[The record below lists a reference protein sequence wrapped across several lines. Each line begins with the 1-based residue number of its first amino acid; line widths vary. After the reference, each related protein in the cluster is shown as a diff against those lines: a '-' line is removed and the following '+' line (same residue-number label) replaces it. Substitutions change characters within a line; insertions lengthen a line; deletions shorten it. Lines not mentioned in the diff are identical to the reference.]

1 MPPIVVTVK
10 NLSVVK
16 SNDIVDASY
25 RLSLNEQRLIL
36 MCIAQIKKGQSID
49 DKQQFIVNAHEFAST
64 FNMVLTN
71 AYRDLQM
78 VADKLY
84 DRSVTINNPDPRNP
98 KLEQTKTRWINSIGY
113 IPGDG
118 ELMITFAGPIIP
130 YISMLE
136 GRFTRYSIYS
146 ISDMNST
153 YGMRFYELMQKWK
166 SENGVKKSKKEV
178 KLVDLKSQLDL
189 DTKYKSIK
197 DFKKYVLEPALKDI
211 NTYTDLKANYT
222 QRKTGRCVT
231 HLIFHFQADEQ
242 LKMPLNTGSSKQ
254 PKLTKIYIEKHANP
268 GESYEQAR
276 QRLSQTR
283 R

>member
-1 MPPIVVTVK
+1 MPPIMVIMK
-10 NLSVVK
+10 DLSVVK

-36 MCIAQIKKGQSID
+36 LCISQIKKGQSINE
-49 DKQQFIVNAHEFAST
+49 KQKFIVNAHEFART
-64 FNMVLTN
+64 FKMALPN
-71 AYRDLQM
+71 AYRDLQL

-84 DRSVTINNPDPRNP
+84 DRSVTINNPDPDNP
-98 KLEQTKTRWINSIGY
+98 KLEQTKTRWISSIGY

-130 YISMLE
+130 YISLLE

-146 ISDMNST
+146 ISNMNST

-166 SENGVKKSKKEV
+166 SENGRNKKSKE
-178 KLVDLKSQLDL
+178 LELTDLKSLLDL
-189 DTKYKSIK
+189 NDKYKSIK
-197 DFKKYVLEPALKDI
+197 DFKKNVIEPAIKDI
-211 NTYTDLKANYT
+211 NTYSDLKASYT
-222 QRKTGRCVT
+222 QRKTGRRVT
-231 HLIFHFQADEQ
+231 HIIFHFQSDEQ
-242 LKMPLNTGSSKQ
+242 LKMPLNTSNPER
-254 PKLTKIYIEKHANP
+254 PKLTKTYIEKHALP
-268 GESYEQAR
+268 GESYAQAK